1 MLFEILSFLLLTWY
15 ASCLSLPL
23 DGQNPQNTTTLDAI
37 PALNTSNNAGTS
49 SLANASSTLTDD
61 HECFE
66 PPGPG
71 EVRLVADQRDCFAA
85 ADRISRLGRW
95 GRPLRFS
102 RRVGSDVKL
111 PVDIRYG
118 SCYIYMDMLNVD
130 DQDFISLDV
139 VYSEAL
145 EIVVRCCSSIGR
157 YKYGGRTFVGPMS
170 VLYMIVGG
178 SLPTDQAQA
187 LEKSDG
193 AELLTEEPID
203 GNGLDW
209 SNTSSIDAIPVSKE
223 EETDPVASNAVL
235 VAREESV
242 STASSSSTT
251 SLSNIAVPTAVPTLN
266 VDSSIGSAFT
276 LDISSTDFTSPIPIS
291 DTNTPNTNDYQ
302 GCFDHPSPLAGL
314 YQTKLSDCKSAAKDL
329 IQGFKPY
336 EPIMFARKYKARFKL
351 PQVVRSGSCLLSI
364 DVLGDKDYDFLM
376 PIVVQLAA
384 VDLARRCTQGLHH
397 SGGGRT
403 VVGPK
408 QVVNVVVSF
417 GKLSQRPRVAARQQ
431 PDNNKL
437 TNPLELPSSNSSAE
451 PSAST
456 APLSSDKNPIPN
468 TPSTPIQGHNHPP
481 PSNLTSLLTCS
492 SPPLPTQRLWPITYA
507 DCDAA
512 IQSLIGFRDLRTSYR
527 FGRSPDPGLYT
538 YQLPATFRY
547 GSCTIYLDMK
557 NADDVDTVMLGD
569 VAGTARRLAYA
580 CSGLLVGWERYG
592 GYVTVGISGRDLIVI
607 WIYGRRWPPQTSVG
621 EPGSTIAPQMGSS

>member
-1 MLFEILSFLLLTWY
+1 MLFEILSFLLVTWS

-37 PALNTSNNAGTS
+37 PALNTSNNAGAS
-49 SLANASSTLTDD
+49 SLANASTTLIDD

-66 PPGPG
+66 PPEPG
-71 EVRLVADQRDCFAA
+71 QVRLIADQSDCFAA

-118 SCYIYMDMLNVD
+118 SCYIYMNMHNVD
-130 DQDFISLDV
+130 DQDIISLDV

-145 EIVVRCCSSIGR
+145 EIAVRCCSNIGR
-157 YKYGGRTFVGPMS
+157 YKYGGRAFVGPMS
-170 VLYMIVGG
+170 FLYMVIGG

-203 GNGLDW
+203 SNGLDW
-209 SNTSSIDAIPVSKE
+209 SNISSIDAIPVSNASSTGTE

-251 SLSNIAVPTAVPTLN
+251 SLSNIVVPAAVPTLN
-266 VDSSIGSAFT
+266 VDSSRGSAFT
-276 LDISSTDFTSPIPIS
+276 LDISSTNFSSPTPIS
-291 DTNTPNTNDYQ
+291 DTNTPSTNDYQ

-314 YQTKLSDCKSAAKDL
+314 YQTKLSDCKSAAEDL

-336 EPIMFARKYKARFKL
+336 EPIMFARKYKARFQL
-351 PQVVRSGSCLLSI
+351 PQVVRSGNCLLSI

-403 VVGPK
+403 VVGQK

-417 GKLSQRPRVAARQQ
+417 GKRSQRPRVAARQQ
-431 PDNNKL
+431 PDDSKL
-437 TNPLELPSSNSSAE
+437 TNPSELPSSDNSAE
-451 PSAST
+451 TVSIHC
-456 APLSSDKNPIPN
+456 SDL
-468 TPSTPIQGHNHPP
+468 Q
-481 PSNLTSLLTCS
+481 
-492 SPPLPTQRLWPITYA
+492 
-507 DCDAA
+507 
-512 IQSLIGFRDLRTSYR
+512 
-527 FGRSPDPGLYT
+527 
-538 YQLPATFRY
+538 
-547 GSCTIYLDMK
+547 
-557 NADDVDTVMLGD
+557 
-569 VAGTARRLAYA
+569 
-580 CSGLLVGWERYG
+580 
-592 GYVTVGISGRDLIVI
+592 
-607 WIYGRRWPPQTSVG
+607 
-621 EPGSTIAPQMGSS
+621 